1 MEFVTLRNGVKM
13 PIIGFGTWPLK
24 GGVLTKAFEYS
35 YNAGCRLYDTANLYE
50 NETDLGKAY
59 SYCKVQRNS
68 LFLTSKIQANQYH
81 GRKRYLYLNR
91 QSVSTAYI
99 KSCKKLNT
107 CYLDLYLLHSP
118 FKGYLKAYGELL
130 NLYKK
135 EKVKAIGVCNCNIDN
150 LREIY
155 SEYRVYPMVNQI
167 ELHPFNQQHEI
178 LEFCS
183 SNDIQV
189 EAYSPF
195 AHGVIMK
202 ELMDN
207 EILINIATAHNR
219 TITQIILRWLVQLNI
234 VVIPRST
241 SKKHIEENYNVFDFQ
256 LSENEMGMIKS
267 LDRKEAHSR
276 FAKSKMNDER

>member
-1 MEFVTLRNGVKM
+1 MEFVTLRNGVQM
-13 PIIGFGTWPLK
+13 PIIGYGTWPLK
-24 GGVLTKAFEYS
+24 GDILTKAFEYS

-50 NETDLGKAY
+50 NESDLGKAI
-59 SYCKVQRNS
+59 SYCTSRNS
-68 LFLTSKIQANQYH
+68 LFLTSKIQAVQYH

-91 QSVSTAYI
+91 KSVSAAYV

-135 EKVKAIGVCNCNIDN
+135 GKVKAIGVCNCNIDN
-150 LREIY
+150 LKDIY
-155 SEYRVYPMVNQI
+155 SEYREYPMVNQI

-183 SNDIQV
+183 SNNIQV

-195 AHGVIMK
+195 AHGAIMK

-207 EILINIATAHNR
+207 KVLINLATAHNR

-241 SKKHIEENYNVFDFQ
+241 NKKHIEENYNVFDFH
-256 LSENEMGMIKS
+256 LSEKEMEMIKS

-276 FAKSKMNDER
+276 FAKSKMTNER